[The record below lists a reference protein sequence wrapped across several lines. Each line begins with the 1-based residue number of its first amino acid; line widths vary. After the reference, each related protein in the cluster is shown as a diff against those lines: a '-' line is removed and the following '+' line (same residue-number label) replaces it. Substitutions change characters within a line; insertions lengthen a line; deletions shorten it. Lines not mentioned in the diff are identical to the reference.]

1 MCDSSKERKYTKK
14 ENLKALTIRVDFLA
28 FLIEILLIY
37 QELNNKAKN
46 I

>member
-1 MCDSSKERKYTKK
+1 MCDSSKGGKYTKK
-14 ENLKALTIRVDFLA
+14 ENLKALIRVDFLA

-46 I
+46 S